1 MNTPSFPPLDDAIT
15 YLKGVNWQKQMQRII
30 IVIAFVAAV
39 VTVVAQRVA
48 QWYANGGK
56 DQIVTV
62 YNNFILG
69 CHLVY
74 NWIRQVAIPNA
85 TLTLNQIIDSIFYT
99 FAEAI

>member
-1 MNTPSFPPLDDAIT
+1 MNTPSFPPLDDAIS
-15 YLKGVNWQKQMQRII
+15 YLSKVDWHKQLQRII
-30 IVIAFVAAV
+30 MIVAFVAAV
-39 VTVVAQRVA
+39 VTVVANRLA
-48 QWYANGGK
+48 QWYTNGGK
-56 DQIVTV
+56 SQIVTV

-85 TLTLNQIIDSIFYT
+85 TLTLNQTIDSIFYN